1 MFWRRN
7 KLSLEE
13 RFQRADEE
21 YRSYLEVTQ
30 QFDSV
35 SNMVVEKLHRLKVKR
50 ERLLRERNA
59 ATLQKTNVINL
70 KGKA

>member
-1 MFWRRN
+1 MFWKRN

-30 QFDSV
+30 RFDSV

-50 ERLLRERNA
+50 ERLLRERN
-59 ATLQKTNVINL
+59 TTSTKDNVL
-70 KGKA
+70 PMKGKI